1 MKLNTRGYVSGFSLL
16 ELLVALAIVA
26 ILAGLAWPGYQ
37 QWVCQSRRGA
47 AINQLL
53 TLQLRQE
60 AYKVEQGQFST
71 SLAALGPAS
80 DEHYDYALNTT
91 ATGYLLTAYAKAAS
105 PQRSDQGC
113 QRLTLDVD
121 AQRWPPACWP

>member
-1 MKLNTRGYVSGFSLL
+1 MLKPMTVSLL
-16 ELLVALAIVA
+16 
-26 ILAGLAWPGYQ
+26 GCWWRYGDSGDPGRRPGRLSR
-37 QWVCQSRRGA
+37 QWCQSRRGA

-121 AQRWPPACWP
+121 AQR

>member
-1 MKLNTRGYVSGFSLL
+1 
-16 ELLVALAIVA
+16 
-26 ILAGLAWPGYQ
+26 YQ

>member
-26 ILAGLAWPGYQ
+26 ILAGMAWPSYQ

-80 DEHYDYALNTT
+80 
-91 ATGYLLTAYAKAAS
+91 
-105 PQRSDQGC
+105 
-113 QRLTLDVD
+113 
-121 AQRWPPACWP
+121 